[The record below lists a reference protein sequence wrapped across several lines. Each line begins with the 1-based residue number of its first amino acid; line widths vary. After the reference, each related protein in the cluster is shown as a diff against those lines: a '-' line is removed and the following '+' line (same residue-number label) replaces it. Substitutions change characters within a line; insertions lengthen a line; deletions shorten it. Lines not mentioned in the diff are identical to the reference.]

1 VQNHTICVQ
10 NQLTKLDM
18 NKSNFFVL
26 QYFSISYKQAS
37 VYEEGASG
45 TEAGRKDD
53 SLTSYRE
60 KGPMTPAKI
69 KEYEYCYKERNDR
82 KDYRTRTDCN
92 KS

>member
-1 VQNHTICVQ
+1 VENHTICVQ
-10 NQLTKLDM
+10 SQHTKLDM
-18 NKSNFFVL
+18 NKSNIFIL
-26 QYFSISYKQAS
+26 QYFSIGYKQAS
-37 VYEEGASG
+37 VYEEGAPG

-60 KGPMTPAKI
+60 KEPMTPAKI
-69 KEYEYCYKERNDR
+69 KEYEHYYKERNDR

>member
-1 VQNHTICVQ
+1 VQNHTISVQ
-10 NQLTKLDM
+10 SQHTKLDM
-18 NKSNFFVL
+18 NKSNIFVL
-26 QYFSISYKQAS
+26 QYFFIGYKQAS

-60 KGPMTPAKI
+60 KEPMTPAKI
-69 KEYEYCYKERNDR
+69 KEYEHCYKERNDR